1 MFLRRLALIIAAYVI
16 CITPVYGGVIII
28 GNQAIS
34 EAEKIDK
41 SILSKIYTG
50 RIVQHGGEAVRPYNM
65 KAGTALRNLFMEKVL
80 KQTDDDF
87 IAYWIVRRSIGKG
100 TPPVEVDSA
109 EEMLEYIKK
118 NPGAIGYL
126 DSSVP
131 HAGVKVILEIP

>member
-1 MFLRRLALIIAAYVI
+1 M
-16 CITPVYGGVIII
+16 
-28 GNQAIS
+28 
-34 EAEKIDK
+34 
-41 SILSKIYTG
+41 
-50 RIVQHGGEAVRPYNM
+50 RPYNM